1 MCNTLYTYFRN
12 ANTDCSITREEANE
26 RLLASVQRHV
36 TAQVLAADERLAAR
50 LTHEVAL
57 IGVRFDVTRHVTGR
71 GEARVTERVRAFVG
85 LLFGV
90 HSAQNSIT
98 RTRDVTCRSSRRTQ
112 PVHVHPLNYRYAIK
126 LLNLAE

>member
-1 MCNTLYTYFRN
+1 M
-12 ANTDCSITREEANE
+12 
-26 RLLASVQRHV
+26 

-71 GEARVTERVRAFVG
+71 GEARVTQRVRAFVG

-98 RTRDVTCRSSRRTQ
+98 RTRDVTCHSSRRTK
-112 PVHVHPLNYRYAIK
+112 PVGTRSQRQLHSNTTQLQ
-126 LLNLAE
+126 